1 MSIHFEVE
9 SIEFIESAKYDDVYL
24 RPYTTRYDSSISNH
38 LMDVTNS
45 GRDVTTNDLYS
56 VASQII
62 TPQTT
67 ATHRANLANG
77 FGEKRFVF
85 RMVLNS
91 QSNGM
96 QVGGNLRYIVTGY
109 TNHLGV
115 SSLNGQQNLD
125 PNMQLF
131 FNNIYVLRN
140 RTENT
145 PHGMRTVS
153 YVADSIQIILNTP
166 GDQLLGYMG
175 TVEAQYTMRPEDI
188 FRAIHI
194 QNDPRFQE
202 FRQMNYSIDD
212 QSSTV
217 MGLKGTK
224 RSDNSAPSYLSNVFK
239 SYNASLADESV
250 YGGFDDESSDTWEV
264 AQKKSRNAAL
274 SSNRFLSTVFA
285 QTTMRQSGFITYADL
300 CGILPGVDHIAKVF
314 SMGRQD
320 LSVAYQPGQHES
332 LRANTHEALAATIAQ
347 QSTPSIMSD
356 TLMQSVYVRAT
367 NNHIG
372 LAHHVDVMPMSFTDG
387 LDMTRFIEAFKHRFI
402 NEVLAPISQFNQIT
416 YDLTLEIDIY
426 RDCRIQI
433 SLDGQPAVPF
443 TVPAFCDGLYAP
455 VLTGDLNNVN
465 SMASDIEL
473 MVLNMGGDLNRM
485 VTEQPTQQ
493 IIQQPTQQQQ
503 SLDFPSNMTFQSLT
517 I

>member
-1 MSIHFEVE
+1 MSIQFEVE
-9 SIEFIESAKYDDVYL
+9 QFELIESAKYDDVYL
-24 RPYTTRYDSSISNH
+24 RPYTTKYDSAISSQ
-38 LMDVTNS
+38 LMDVTNQ

-62 TPQTT
+62 TPQTM

-91 QSNGM
+91 QASGM
-96 QVGGNLRYIVTGY
+96 QMGGNLRYIVTGY

-115 SSLNGQQNLD
+115 SSLNGQQNID

-131 FNNIYVLRN
+131 FNNIYVLRE

-145 PHGMRTVS
+145 PHGIRTTS

-175 TVEAQYTMRPEDI
+175 AVEAQYTMRPEDI

-202 FRQMNYSIDD
+202 FKQNGFTVDD
-212 QSSTV
+212 QSATV
-217 MGLKGTK
+217 AGMKGTK
-224 RSDNSAPSYLSNVFK
+224 RADNSAPSFLSNVFK
-239 SYNASLADESV
+239 SYNASLADENV
-250 YGGFDDESSDTWEV
+250 YGGFDDDQMDTWEV

-274 SSNRFLSTVFA
+274 SSNRFLSSVFS
-285 QTTMRQSGFITYADL
+285 QSSMRQCGFITYADMN
-300 CGILPGVDHIAKVF
+300 GIMPSLDHMVKVF
-314 SMGRQD
+314 TMSKQNQN
-320 LSVAYQPGQHES
+320 VAYQPGQHES

-347 QSTPSIMSD
+347 QATPSIMSD
-356 TLMQSVYVRAT
+356 TLMQRVFVHAT

-372 LAHHVDVMPMSFTDG
+372 MDHHINVMPMAFTDG
-387 LDMTRFIEAFKHRFI
+387 LDMTRFIEAFKHRFT
-402 NEVLAPISQFNQIT
+402 NEVLNPISHHNQIP
-416 YDLTLEIDIY
+416 YDLTVELDIY
-426 RDCRIQI
+426 RDCHIVI
-433 SLDGQPAVPF
+433 SLDGNPSTPF

-455 VLTGDLNNVN
+455 VLTGDVNNVN
-465 SMASDIEL
+465 NMASDIEM
-473 MVLNMGGDLNRM
+473 MVLNMGGDLTRM
-485 VTEQPTQQ
+485 AADQRQ
-493 IIQQPTQQQQ
+493 QQPAVIVPDHIHID
-503 SLDFPSNMTFQSLT
+503 SLS